1 MVPLFDDDGGIFTV
15 NIFKDTR
22 RICIIISKKS
32 ANLLYYVKDFVF
44 LEQNNHCN
52 ISNNQQNMM
61 LNRLKVVLV
70 EQGKTNRWLSEQ
82 LGKSENTVS
91 RWCAN
96 KVQPSIT
103 QLNEISTILK
113 VDIRTL
119 IRSSKEIENLNI

>member
-1 MVPLFDDDGGIFTV
+1 M
-15 NIFKDTR
+15 
-22 RICIIISKKS
+22 
-32 ANLLYYVKDFVF
+32 A
-44 LEQNNHCN
+44 
-52 ISNNQQNMM
+52 NNQQIEM
-61 LNRLKVVLV
+61 LNRLKAVLAD
-70 EQGKTNRWLSEQ
+70 QGRTSRWLAEQ